1 MKSIPLTHKYMT
13 TYFNVIEVYVT
24 NAAYPGN
31 RNSSNKWTSR
41 YTKQVHCNKKKK
53 QKKTNKQTKTKTKQ
67 NKIKQT
73 QNNVLKNHKNSH
85 QKREGWGYVKFFGV
99 VPISYTFNS

>member
-1 MKSIPLTHKYMT
+1 MT

-53 QKKTNKQTKTKTKQ
+53 QKKQTNKQKQKQ
-67 NKIKQT
+67 NKTK
-73 QNNVLKNHKNSH
+73 
-85 QKREGWGYVKFFGV
+85 
-99 VPISYTFNS
+99 